1 MPGARRTRSLAC
13 KVKVAHE
20 CRHHRYSRIHP
31 AFPHA
36 MVLTAY
42 FVLSPATNSSCH
54 RHQRIK
60 VCLSPVGPTRLRK
73 FNTSNGCQDH
83 TALPSAHA
91 PFVSAPLIAH
101 RPMRTR
107 PAITSRA
114 QRCRV
119 HRIPPRVRDDRDTP
133 LEWDET
139 ARVIDLI
146 WVWREQKSFCKQ
158 DWTASIRL
166 IRFNKLNGTP
176 HGRLRQTGPARRGRC
191 QAPASGVLLATLLR
205 LPVGGF
211 IARPTPPRPP
221 RRSRTPT
228 LADGTLVIIFLD
240 AILSTA
246 ARKFEVLLQS
256 SSAAARWVTHFSD
269 LSSHRTTSAVQAKA
283 DIT

>member
-1 MPGARRTRSLAC
+1 MHPQPRVR
-13 KVKVAHE
+13 KKAHE
-20 CRHHRYSRIHP
+20 RSHHGHTGFTRHSLRNG
-31 AFPHA
+31 F
-36 MVLTAY
+36 TAY
-42 FVLSPATNSSCH
+42 SVLSPATNSSCH
-54 RHQRIK
+54 RHQQIK

-176 HGRLRQTGPARRGRC
+176 HGRLRQTGPRK
-191 QAPASGVLLATLLR
+191 
-205 LPVGGF
+205 
-211 IARPTPPRPP
+211 ARPMPSSGL
-221 RRSRTPT
+221 RRFARH
-228 LADGTLVIIFLD
+228 
-240 AILSTA
+240 AIASPSWRLHRAPNAAASTA
-246 ARKFEVLLQS
+246 TIANAHSGGRNARDYIPRCDSFNRGAEIRGFV
-256 SSAAARWVTHFSD
+256 AE
-269 LSSHRTTSAVQAKA
+269 
-283 DIT
+283 